1 MIAKIHVEADAVTR
15 NAMIRQAL
23 TVVRNDFAFLPIHDQ
38 PLSWGARK
46 GVEVQQRADGVL
58 NIRDIVM
65 P

>member
-1 MIAKIHVEADAVTR
+1 
-15 NAMIRQAL
+15 MIRQAL